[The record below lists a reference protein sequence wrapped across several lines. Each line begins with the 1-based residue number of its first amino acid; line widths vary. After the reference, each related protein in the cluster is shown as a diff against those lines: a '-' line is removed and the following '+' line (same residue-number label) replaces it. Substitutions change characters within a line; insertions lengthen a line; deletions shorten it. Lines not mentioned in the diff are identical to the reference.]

1 MRIVRYHYKGVDRYG
16 ALSGDTVREL
26 RGEPFAGVEPSGA
39 VFPLDRVR
47 LLPPCLPSKVAAVGL
62 NYAAHAREIG
72 MKPPSDP
79 VLFLKPASAVIG
91 PGDEIVYPRG
101 VGRLDPEAE
110 LAVVIGATVRNA
122 AVSAAAQAIL
132 GFTCLNDVTARD
144 LQSRDKQ
151 WTRSKSF
158 DTFCPIGPWIE
169 TEIDPGDLALRLRV
183 NGETRQESTT
193 ADLIV
198 GPAELVSFI
207 SSVMS
212 LFPGDVIATGTPS
225 GIAPIKVG
233 DTVEVEI
240 EGIGVLRNT
249 VVDPR

>member
-1 MRIVRYHYKGVDRYG
+1 MKLVRFRYNDIDRYG
-16 ALSGDTVREL
+16 ILSHGDVREL
-26 RGEPFAGVEPSGA
+26 AGDPFVGIEETGA
-39 VFPLDRVR
+39 VHSLDRVR
-47 LLPPCLPSKVAAVGL
+47 LLAPCLPSKVAAVGL
-62 NYAAHAREIG
+62 NYVAHAREIG
-72 MKPPSDP
+72 MKPPADP

-91 PGDEIVYPRG
+91 PGDGIVYPPG

-110 LAVVIGATVRNA
+110 LAVVIGSPARSASATEA
-122 AVSAAAQAIL
+122 ARAIF
-132 GFTCLNDVTARD
+132 GYTCLNDVTARD
-144 LQSRDKQ
+144 LQSRDQQ

-169 TEIDPGDLALRLRV
+169 TEIDPGNLNLRLRV

-198 GPAELVSFI
+198 GPAGLVCYV
-207 SSVMS
+207 SSVMT

-249 VVDPR
+249 VVSPQ